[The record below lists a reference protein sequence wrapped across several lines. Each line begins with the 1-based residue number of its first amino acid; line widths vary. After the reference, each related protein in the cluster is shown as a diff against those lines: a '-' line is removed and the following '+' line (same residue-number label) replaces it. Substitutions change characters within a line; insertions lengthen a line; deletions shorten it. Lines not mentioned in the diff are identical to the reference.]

1 MASSDN
7 EPRRHSDSPNGK
19 VPITITRSR
28 AGKAVKLVVAGE
40 LDSSSAEMLDHCIL
54 REELANPTLI
64 RVDLQHTSFMDAA
77 GVRSL
82 VAAARRAGAGSWRL
96 RVVNAR
102 GMVRKVCD
110 ITQLDAMIDHWQTSG
125 DRHRSGGLG
134 QHCRS
139 SMTPHAAAFPG

>member
-1 MASSDN
+1 MASTDN
-7 EPRRHSDSPNGK
+7 NSRRHSDSPHGN

-28 AGKAVKLVVAGE
+28 AGKTVKLVVAGE
-40 LDSSSAEMLDHCIL
+40 LDSTSAEVLDTCIR
-54 REELANPTLI
+54 REELAGPTLI

-125 DRHRSGGLG
+125 DRRRSGEL
-134 QHCRS
+134 RRRD
-139 SMTPHAAAFPG
+139 SMTRHAAAFPG

>member
-7 EPRRHSDSPNGK
+7 ESRRHSDSPYGK

-28 AGKAVKLVVAGE
+28 AGKTVKLVVAGE
-40 LDSSSAEMLDHCIL
+40 LDSTSAAMLDRFIR
-54 REELANPTLI
+54 REELAEPTLI

-110 ITQLDAMIDHWQTSG
+110 ITQLDAMIDHWQSSG
-125 DRHRSGGLG
+125 DRHRAGE
-134 QHCRS
+134 RRRRD
-139 SMTPHAAAFPG
+139 SMTRHAAAFPG